1 MPKEEANRR
10 APSGALVPVTPHGLR
25 LEGRERM
32 AGTGVRDVSG
42 FDESTI
48 LLQTDLGELCI
59 RGEQLHIDR
68 IDLESGNVEVRGKLR
83 ELSYDEQARGGF
95 LSRLFG

>member
-1 MPKEEANRR
+1 MPKEESNKRVTQ
-10 APSGALVPVTPHGLR
+10 ALVPVTPHGLR

-32 AGTGVRDVSG
+32 AVTGVRDVSG
-42 FDESTI
+42 FDESTV
-48 LLQTDLGELCI
+48 LLQTDLGELSI
-59 RGEQLHIDR
+59 HGEQLHIDR
-68 IDLESGNVEVRGKLR
+68 IDLENGNVEVRGKVR

>member
-1 MPKEEANRR
+1 MPKEESNKRV
-10 APSGALVPVTPHGLR
+10 PTEALVPAPVHGLR
-25 LEGRERM
+25 LDGRERM
-32 AGTGVRDVSG
+32 AVTGVRDVSG
-42 FDESTI
+42 FDENTV
-48 LLQTDLGELCI
+48 LLQTDLGELSI

-68 IDLESGNVEVRGKLR
+68 IDLESGNLELRGKVR